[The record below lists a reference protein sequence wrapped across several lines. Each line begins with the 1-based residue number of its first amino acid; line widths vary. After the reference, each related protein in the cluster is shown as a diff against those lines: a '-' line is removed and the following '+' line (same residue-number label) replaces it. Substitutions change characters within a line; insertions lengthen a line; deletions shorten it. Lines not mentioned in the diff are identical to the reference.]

1 MKYPLNGI
9 IDLMNLN
16 RSRSPQPVWVL
27 PDVLKCI
34 PDQELSVQGY
44 QFKFLEKKDVVIEF
58 LNLPAFITFEG
69 IEFELKLFKDGDKES
84 RLVYSIYDVG
94 KGSPHKEMYD
104 EYGCF
109 ENRLL
114 NKKRC
119 SFLFLYEGITD
130 ENQFLYAILEARKF
144 LLINVLIH

>member
-16 RSRSPQPVWVL
+16 RSRSTKPVWVNKDL
-27 PDVLKCI
+27 LDCI
-34 PDQELSVQGY
+34 PDQEISVQGY
-44 QFKFLEKKDVVIEF
+44 QFKFLEKKDIITEF
-58 LNLPAFITFEG
+58 LKLPAFVVFEG
-69 IEFELKLFKDGDKES
+69 IEFELKLFNNNSEES
-84 RLVYSIYDVG
+84 RLVYSFHDIYEN
-94 KGSPHKEMYD
+94 SPHNKMWD

-114 NKKRC
+114 NNKRC

-144 LLINVLIH
+144 LLKMD